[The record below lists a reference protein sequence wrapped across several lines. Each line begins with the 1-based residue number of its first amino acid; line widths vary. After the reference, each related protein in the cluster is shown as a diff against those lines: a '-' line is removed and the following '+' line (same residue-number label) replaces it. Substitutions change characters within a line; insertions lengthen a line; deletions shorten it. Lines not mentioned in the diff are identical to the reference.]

1 MADKADPI
9 EKKASREATDWSI
22 LLKDDAENEELRR
35 DFEAWLA
42 HSSVN
47 ASAWRALQQASQAMD
62 TATPVFSDRWK
73 PFLAEARG
81 EASSS
86 GEDVSRWKSKRALQ
100 STPGLRSPSV
110 RHKRRRSAL
119 RLGGIAVAASLLA
132 VLAGPDLL
140 LDLRADYTTGKA
152 EIRTIDLPDDSR
164 ITLAPES
171 ALDIAYTPGE
181 RGIRLLAGEAFFEVA
196 PNGERPF
203 RAAADSIEVTVLAT
217 GFGLR
222 RSEDGAEVAVEH
234 GRVRVDHADVSTPFA
249 ETLTA
254 GEAVQVGWAGGAERS
269 DAPIDQ
275 IAAWRRSQL
284 VARDEPFGAVVDEL
298 RRYYGGR
305 IILMDEELA
314 RRPVTGVYNLADPVA
329 ALRAI
334 ARAQNAVVQR
344 ITPWLIVVTAS

>member
-22 LLKDDAENEELRR
+22 LLKDDEENEQLRR

-42 HSSVN
+42 HSPVN
-47 ASAWRALQQASQAMD
+47 ASAWRALQQASRAMD
-62 TATPVFSDRWK
+62 RATPVFTDRWK

-81 EASSS
+81 EAPS
-86 GEDVSRWKSKRALQ
+86 GGGDESRWGREHALQ
-100 STPGLRSPSV
+100 SMPGLRSPSA
-110 RHKRRRSAL
+110 RHKRRRSAI
-119 RLGGIAVAASLLA
+119 RLGGIAAAACLLA

-152 EIRTIDLPDDSR
+152 EIRTIDLPDESR
-164 ITLAPES
+164 VTLAPES
-171 ALDIAYTPGE
+171 ALAIAYTPGE
-181 RGIRLLAGEAFFEVA
+181 RGVRLLAGEAFFEVA
-196 PNGERPF
+196 PNGQRPF
-203 RAAADSIEVTVLAT
+203 RAAADAIEVTVLAT

-222 RSEDGAEVAVEH
+222 RDEDGAEVAVEH
-234 GRVRVDHADVSTPFA
+234 GRVRVDHAAVSAPFA

-269 DAPIDQ
+269 DAPVDQ

-284 VARDEPFGAVVDEL
+284 VARDEPFGVVVDEL

-305 IILMDEELA
+305 IILMDEGLA

-344 ITPWLIVVTAS
+344 ITPWLIIVSAS